1 MDTLNPYRSPVSQ
14 SPAAVYLRSEIF
26 RGTTLSWFV
35 DRYEFFVPEIA
46 EVMPQAIA
54 FYETR
59 NARVVSRDPLTF
71 WRGNWWSTLLGPER
85 RARQRI
91 VVRMDVP
98 QRRVNIEYQ
107 INMILPTRVYYSSQ
121 REATQL
127 ATDLGAVHP
136 DVLADAA
143 KENS

>member
-1 MDTLNPYRSPVSQ
+1 MDTQNPYRSPQTGST
-14 SPAAVYLRSEIF
+14 SEVYLNSEIF
-26 RGTTLSWFV
+26 YGTTLAWFV

-46 EVMPQAIA
+46 EVVPQAIA
-54 FYETR
+54 FYEGSG
-59 NARVVSRDPLTF
+59 ARLVAQEPLTF

-91 VVRMDVP
+91 VLRTSASEH
-98 QRRVNIEYQ
+98 RVNVEYH

-121 REATQL
+121 REAMRL

-136 DVLADAA
+136 ETLRQADR
-143 KENS
+143 